1 MATSKF
7 KDRKQN
13 LAASFQTVLSSEA
26 GSFELPDVP
35 PGDYDLFALDRA
47 NDDYLEDSFLRTFE
61 RNAIPI
67 QVLSRAN
74 QSVEL
79 QVVSAVR

>member
-1 MATSKF
+1 
-7 KDRKQN
+7 
-13 LAASFQTVLSSEA
+13 
-26 GSFELPDVP
+26 LPDVP
-35 PGDYDLFALDRA
+35 PGDYDLFAFDRA